1 MTPEERKEL
10 QKKRYDHDVVEAGV
24 TNITLCRVAARKMS
38 DRQRK
43 EKHRQMEE
51 DRERVRQELREKV
64 LSLNKDSVKSNK
76 SLG

>member
-10 QKKRYDHDVVEAGV
+10 QKKRYEVVEAGV
-24 TNITLCRVAARKMS
+24 TGIILCRVAARKMS

>member
-1 MTPEERKEL
+1 MT
-10 QKKRYDHDVVEAGV
+10 G
-24 TNITLCRVAARKMS
+24 IILCRVAARKMS